1 MLFNYFYFHNNY
13 LFSKSFDEFHQ
24 IGQKFPPPGARVPAP
39 APLQDGLGLGD
50 AGVPR
55 PVHRGGVAA
64 AGVLASQ
71 QEAGQLGAG
80 QRGQQRSPVTHCLAH
95 TGVAVPALQNRLRI
109 ITVDIF
115 CTIENIF
122 SLLTCVWGSRVHLC
136 LMTVSGASTIVPRAL
151 VSSLATPSANSPSSS
166 ESVTW
171 AP

>member
-1 MLFNYFYFHNNY
+1 MILFR
-13 LFSKSFDEFHQ
+13 KSFNEFHQ
-24 IGQKFPPPGARVPAP
+24 IGQQFPPPSGRVPAP

-55 PVHRGGVAA
+55 PVHGGGVAA
-64 AGVLASQ
+64 AGVLARQ

-95 TGVAVPALQNRLRI
+95 TGVAVPALQKLFRN
-109 ITVDIF
+109 TVNIF

-136 LMTVSGASTIVPRAL
+136 LMTVSGTSTCVPRAL
-151 VSSLATPSANSPSSS
+151 VSSLATPAASSPSSS
-166 ESVTW
+166 ESVTR